1 MADRSN
7 IQNAAIL
14 FGVVFILVAVA
25 GAIPGIT
32 TDYEGLKNFDGE
44 GAKLLGVFGI
54 NWLENAAHLLLGVAG
69 IAMASTA
76 ARARSYFLGVGVIYI
91 VLWIYGL
98 LIDTNSSANIIGVN
112 DAANWLH
119 FALGVVMLG
128 IGLVLGRA
136 ERPAA
141 IAT

>member
-1 MADRSN
+1 MAERSN
-7 IQNAAIL
+7 IQNAAIM

-25 GAIPGIT
+25 GAIPGVT
-32 TDYEGLKNFDGE
+32 TDYEGLTNFDGE
-44 GAKLLGVFGI
+44 GAKLLGIFGV
-54 NWLENAAHLLLGVAG
+54 NWLENVAHLLFGVAAF
-69 IAMASTA
+69 AMASTA
-76 ARARSYFLGVGVIYI
+76 AKARAYFLGAGAIYI
-91 VLWIYGL
+91 VLWVYGL
-98 LIDTNSSANIIGVN
+98 LIDTNSSANIIGIN